1 MAHRFLS
8 TLLLLV
14 LPAASVPAPEDD
26 ALTRVLAE
34 GGVHL
39 DLENELCLVDARVG
53 VTNELLEY
61 LVVGPRGAAH
71 ESMFVVEAMPSLVNA
86 ALLALGVERG
96 SNAKWSPVEPPPSQ
110 EERRKGAPVYDV
122 TPPSGDGFFL
132 YIAWIEQGELFF
144 FRIEDVL
151 TNLGTGTRMTRHRW
165 VYLGSR
171 FIEDEKGEEVFAAD
185 LEQNLVNVSFFH
197 EGHTLLTAALPECV
211 EQTIWMANPW
221 ILPPRDA
228 PVKLVFTREP
238 IRVLPE
244 EWEAELD
251 EALPE
256 DE

>member
-1 MAHRFLS
+1 MANPFLIAI
-8 TLLLLV
+8 LL
-14 LPAASVPAPEDD
+14 AAPVATTPSPGDD
-26 ALTRVLAE
+26 ALTRALSE

-39 DLENELCLVDARVG
+39 DLENELCLVNARVG

-71 ESMFVVEAMPSLVNA
+71 ESMFVVEAMPSVLNT
-86 ALLALGVERG
+86 ALLALGAEPG
-96 SNAKWSPVEPPPSQ
+96 SNAKWSPIEPPPSQ
-110 EERRKGAPVYDV
+110 AERRKGAPVYDV

-132 YIAWIEQGELFF
+132 YIAWREEGEIFL

-151 TNLGTGTRMTRHRW
+151 TNLGTGTRMKRHRW

-171 FIEDEKGEEVFAAD
+171 FIEDENGEEVFAAD

-197 EGHTLLTAALPECV
+197 EGHTLVTAALPECV

-221 ILPPRDA
+221 ILPPREA
-228 PVKLVFTREP
+228 SVQLVFTRRP
-238 IRVLPE
+238 IRVLPDR
-244 EWEAELD
+244 WEAQLD
-251 EALPE
+251 EAVRE